1 MKHFV
6 ILTSLFALLG
16 CKGNAQ
22 KLQVTPIYSELKRV
36 TKEIP
41 ETGTSYTYGTH
52 KAATERLHPKIV
64 MLTKNAEELEFRI
77 QGNISSGGHTIYQ
90 VRKIRFEKGEQS
102 GNTITLRYYIEIKRI
117 PGKESA
123 NVQGYNYTK
132 NEVYKIPRDIKVIKA
147 ELYEE
152 RINDPSDTK
161 PKLIAQQTFNFF
173 ARI

>member
-22 KLQVTPIYSELKRV
+22 KLQVIAIYAEPNRV

-41 ETGTSYTYGTH
+41 ETGKSHTYTTH
-52 KAATERLHPKIV
+52 KAITERLNPKIV
-64 MLTKNAEELEFRI
+64 MLSKNAEELQFQI
-77 QGNISSGGHTIYQ
+77 QGNISSGGHTIHQ

-102 GNTITLRYYIEIKRI
+102 GNTITLKYYVEIKKK

-123 NVQGYNYTK
+123 NVEGYNYIQD
-132 NEVYKIPRDIKVIKA
+132 EIYKIPGDIKIIRI

-152 RINDPSDTK
+152 RINTPLYTK

-173 ARI
+173 AKI